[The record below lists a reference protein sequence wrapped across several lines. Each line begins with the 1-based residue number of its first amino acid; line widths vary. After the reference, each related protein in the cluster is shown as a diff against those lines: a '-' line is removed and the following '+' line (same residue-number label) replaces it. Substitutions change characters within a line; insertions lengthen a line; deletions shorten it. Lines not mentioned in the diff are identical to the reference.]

1 MRGTQGR
8 GAEAEEGAEAVD
20 EAEEEAEKGA
30 EERWR
35 RRWKGMR
42 GKLGVRCKKKIQ
54 KARAWLSIQRED

>member
-1 MRGTQGR
+1 M
-8 GAEAEEGAEAVD
+8 AEAVD

-42 GKLGVRCKKKIQ
+42 GKLGVRCKKKKIQ